1 MPKKNEIWLSL
12 NAEEYGQNIWLTIGC
27 RPFDGAGEDYFL
39 LIFNTHIS
47 FQSCNCDWHSTF
59 SPTTFFEIGLFKLCL
74 QFSHPLNSAPYTTP
88 SNWTF
93 KPGTGATSVKERTA
107 IGKDGKGINVDAV
120 GTVNGVSIHEFD
132 LDSVDDKPWRKPG
145 KKILKQG

>member
-1 MPKKNEIWLSL
+1 MADVEDDEKFL
-12 NAEEYGQNIWLTIGC
+12 YG
-27 RPFDGAGEDYFL
+27 
-39 LIFNTHIS
+39 
-47 FQSCNCDWHSTF
+47 
-59 SPTTFFEIGLFKLCL
+59 GLFKMFL
-74 QFSHPLNSAPYTTP
+74 QFSHPLRSAPYTTP

-93 KPGTGATSVKERTA
+93 KPGTGAASVKERTA

-145 KKILKQG
+145 ADITDYFNYGFTEDTWKQYCEKQRRMRMEPQLPKKILNYVSSRKQD

>member
-1 MPKKNEIWLSL
+1 MDKTYDSPSDVVTIWSRHHRRLFPI
-12 NAEEYGQNIWLTIGC
+12 NIQY
-27 RPFDGAGEDYFL
+27 PHF
-39 LIFNTHIS
+39 
-47 FQSCNCDWHSTF
+47 F
-59 SPTTFFEIGLFKLCL
+59 SVVQHFEIGLFKLCL
-74 QFSHPLNSAPYTTP
+74 QFSYRLNSAPYTTP

-93 KPGTGATSVKERTA
+93 KPGTGAASVKERTA

-145 KKILKQG
+145 KKVLKQG